1 MIKNLED
8 HYRSLLEAH
17 GDTHVSAQYSSRESQ
32 EARYRVLCQ
41 IADLN
46 DSAVLDW
53 GCGTGHL
60 LTYLAM
66 NGVECSY
73 TGVDIVPEL
82 LDIGRAKHPRHRF
95 GEMTDIEEEIF
106 DWVLISGVFNNKIS
120 DNEKFFR
127 DHVGMLWRRCR
138 QGMSFNLMSRWVD
151 YEDPELWYAQP
162 EEVFAFMKSL
172 TPYVTLRNDY
182 VVKDTRVPFEFVIYA
197 YRNPSPI

>member
-1 MIKNLED
+1 
-8 HYRSLLEAH
+8 
-17 GDTHVSAQYSSRESQ
+17 
-32 EARYRVLCQ
+32 
-41 IADLN
+41 
-46 DSAVLDW
+46 
-53 GCGTGHL
+53 
-60 LTYLAM
+60 
-66 NGVECSY
+66 
-73 TGVDIVPEL
+73 
-82 LDIGRAKHPRHRF
+82 
-95 GEMTDIEEEIF
+95 MTDFEEEIF